1 MTALKRKRSSGQ
13 LDSTQIASS
22 GTPYLEGVPD
32 ILAELA
38 DVKLLV
44 EGLDLPVHSYILR
57 ESPILLAALSA
68 ACSDTQR
75 VCQVPLPGE
84 SRQHVLLVLNH
95 MYKDDAAILSIPDGQ
110 VLATFAHKYN
120 IKRLHK
126 LSEAYL
132 VANVSFTK
140 TDVFDWA
147 KLAEC
152 VELNLMLAHCERY
165 IILNFHSM
173 SAYEKKV
180 SEIRQSALLRI
191 MQGLAVRG
199 VNTFGATRLESKLLE
214 VSNIC
219 MCKDCHALIPG
230 HLCLTC
236 AIVSPFGQRRPD
248 TFQATKLHQ
257 GAVPGLM
264 AAVAPSVECLLRWQK
279 TGDTKQ

>member
-57 ESPILLAALSA
+57 ESPVLLAALSA

-126 LSEAYL
+126 LLLSEAYL

-180 SEIRQSALLRI
+180 SEISQSALLRI
-191 MQGLAVRG
+191 MQGLAVKRG
-199 VNTFGATRLESKLLE
+199 KHIWGNTFGVKAVRGVKYIYVQGLSCADSRALVL
-214 VSNIC
+214 N
-219 MCKDCHALIPG
+219 MCNC
-230 HLCLTC
+230 
-236 AIVSPFGQRRPD
+236 
-248 TFQATKLHQ
+248 
-257 GAVPGLM
+257 
-264 AAVAPSVECLLRWQK
+264 
-279 TGDTKQ
+279 